1 MNNTTCTNIDFNSDV
16 VFLPVLYGFVF
27 CIGLPIN
34 LLALYGLYCMIKS
47 ENILPVFVINLL
59 LSDLLQ
65 ILTLPLWIDYYR
77 KGHKWN
83 FGGVSCPVSGV
94 MYWINQTTNTFFI
107 VTISLERYVAVVH
120 PLRFQSHQKLRNSCL
135 ICISAWL
142 SISLLTSIAYFLGF
156 DQSAKEGLCLESYPS
171 EKAYTIFRLITLTFT
186 FPLPLIK
193 RLFCVVLFI
202 FVIGLGPYHATC
214 YVKFVGVLFSDNIC
228 NFEAKMFLYFQISL
242 GLLSFNNL
250 MDPIL
255 YIFVCKDVRKEL
267 SGVFNLLQDSTSW
280 RGFFSF
286 AAFLFPMVSSS
297 KPIVNPP
304 AIGENPRYRKTIF
317 FL

>member
-186 FPLPLIK
+186 FPLPLLVLLILHDKTRKVINKSLSVPENEKKRIK

-267 SGVFNLLQDSTSW
+267 SGVFNCL
-280 RGFFSF
+280 
-286 AAFLFPMVSSS
+286 
-297 KPIVNPP
+297 N
-304 AIGENPRYRKTIF
+304 RYHNNVK
-317 FL
+317 

>member
-16 VFLPVLYGFVF
+16 VFLSVLYGFVF

-77 KGHKWN
+77 KGHKWI

-107 VTISLERYVAVVH
+107 FTISLERYVAVVH

-142 SISLLTSIAYFLGF
+142 SISLLTSIAYLLGF
-156 DQSAKEGLCLESYPS
+156 DHSTKEGLCLESYPS
-171 EKAYTIFRLITLTFT
+171 EKGYTIFRLITLTFT
-186 FPLPLIK
+186 FPLPLLVLLILHDKTRKVINKSLSVPENEKKRIK

-202 FVIGLGPYHATC
+202 FVIGLGPYHVTS

-228 NFEAKMFLYFQISL
+228 NFKAKMFLYFQISL
-242 GLLSFNNL
+242 GLLSLNNL

-267 SGVFNLLQDSTSW
+267 SGVFNCL
-280 RGFFSF
+280 
-286 AAFLFPMVSSS
+286 
-297 KPIVNPP
+297 N
-304 AIGENPRYRKTIF
+304 RYHNTVK
-317 FL
+317 